1 MRYMGSVS
9 WMRYLMAA
17 GIMFAVAL
25 VIFMYTNYD
34 TNYMSDLLSFLIFIP
49 YTLAIYCFMTS
60 CFANMITGFRSKKDN
75 DLSQLLLLPSSNIEK
90 FISALIM
97 NVALPT
103 FLCAVAFHLAG
114 LIALPEIFGTLVS
127 KGGLVA
133 IYAFASGIDVDM
145 FGSFEGNTSLATTG
159 VKISLY
165 IFPLFISAIYML
177 GGMLFCRAK
186 WLLTT
191 LSMLLIHT
199 VIAHA
204 VVGFL
209 STVDFNAYTLNI
221 VACAW
226 WPMAI
231 ESVVIVAFVWLSYRL
246 FKRRQTA
253 NGAFFNV

>member
-1 MRYMGSVS
+1 MRYMGCVS
-9 WMRYLMAA
+9 WMRNLMAS

-25 VIFMYTNYD
+25 VIFMCTNYE
-34 TNYMSDLLSFLIFIP
+34 SDYLNDVVSFLLFIP
-49 YTLAIYCFMTS
+49 YTLAIYCYMTS
-60 CFANMITGFRSKKDN
+60 CFANMITGSKSKKD
-75 DLSQLLLLPSSNIEK
+75 DYVSQLLLLPSSNIEK

-103 FLCAVAFHLAG
+103 FLCAAAFHLAG
-114 LIALPEIFGTLVS
+114 LIALPEVFGTLVR

-145 FGSFEGNTSLATTG
+145 FGSFDGNTSLATTG

-165 IFPLFISAIYML
+165 IFPFFISAIYML

-199 VIAHA
+199 ITAHA
-204 VVGFL
+204 VVAFL
-209 STVDFNAYTLNI
+209 STVDFNVYTLNI
-221 VACAW
+221 VACTW
-226 WPMAI
+226 WPVAV